1 MITIIKHALGHLQLN
16 VRFAS
21 DERVSAHGSGNSA
34 GMKKT
39 GIKVSGRVKNRP
51 KAEIFLGVLFKS
63 YLRKGEND
71 VFGDLSCYVIGQLT
85 APTSP
90 GIQPS

>member
-1 MITIIKHALGHLQLN
+1 MLGHLQLN
-16 VRFAS
+16 NRFSS

-51 KAEIFLGVLFKS
+51 KAEFFLGVLFKS

-71 VFGDLSCYVIGQLT
+71 VFGDLSCYVM
-85 APTSP
+85 
-90 GIQPS
+90 